1 MLTYSYYSNEFKD
14 SFDSV
19 NEIASNMVP
28 CQQFIGEHEN
38 IIEEIET
45 VKDKI
50 DSIGFI
56 RFTLRNDDIEVY
68 RFNDKYYSD
77 RRATDEIDLVDYP
90 DDNTVFN
97 NVIPLIKD
105 ALRVFYE

>member
-1 MLTYSYYSNEFKD
+1 MLTYSYYSDEFKD
-14 SFDSV
+14 SFDTV
-19 NEIASNMVP
+19 NKIVNNMVP

-38 IIEEIET
+38 IIKEIET

-68 RFNDKYYSD
+68 RFNNKYYSD
-77 RRATDEIDLVDYP
+77 RRATDEIDLVDLMNIYKVNIL
-90 DDNTVFN
+90 DENKNIID
-97 NVIPLIKD
+97 
-105 ALRVFYE
+105 YEWFD